1 MVAVEEWRQSP
12 TGSYVQAGD
21 IAFTSR
27 GTGATLRGLYTRDQD
42 LVWVTDFMTEAE
54 QADCY
59 AGTMLYDHQPAIQ
72 KAIDY
77 AVYRN
82 AQFAPAGGPRVRM
95 PGGVLRIDR
104 PVNVTYGN
112 DFRSAMLEGEGD
124 KFGGQTN
131 ENGAGTVIYTNF
143 TDAPGVVVQGG
154 RNVVLRDFSVL
165 GQNMTWVV
173 DKVFEGDHSM
183 ADLEPEAWVDPALP
197 ADALSRY
204 APYCGIAIDPYSGV
218 RPGTSYP
225 DVPYPAFLG
234 VVPQYGKG
242 FSGNTLIENVSVWG
256 FPVGIVQQPCAADGN
271 GDFTK
276 LRRVFLRFGAY
287 GFAWG
292 NTQARA
298 QHLEDSIVSCVHT
311 GLATGVFGEQ
321 HGNPQITVTA
331 CSFDCVIKMHDIPTL
346 NYGQGPLYQGCFAE
360 AIYSIGSATAGN
372 ALNSGGMT
380 FEACELG
387 FSWWARY
394 GVPAAVCTFSGALG
408 VARFSQVYFYLG
420 DGNGGFLVFDGGPP
434 NAAQEVA
441 RSYAI
446 EGCTV
451 DGQEMDLAGNAYRQ
465 CAFNA
470 TMGIAFAY
478 GSTCLS
484 GTYSC
489 GSGYIYNLDTG
500 VAIGPMLY
508 SEAAEG
514 PRVRCLPVYSKKIRA
529 LNLGRD
535 PGYDVAWGNVAI
547 TATTVTATVGKR
559 VTFTAAAVTTANL
572 MVTGGDV
579 GDLLWCQQTGAMFV
593 VRSRTT
599 TSIQVEAV
607 SGYDDEDELL
617 TPVPNGA
624 AMWAVNCRRY
634 SLDAVVYG
642 DFTYESAT
650 ITSVTNGSGG
660 YPNMNTQFVVGDYLY
675 QTKDVWQVFN
685 TEQCNIVSVDNGAKS
700 ITLGAAGGAS
710 DNWDR
715 QRISLWVRPAMANAA

>member
-1 MVAVEEWRQSP
+1 MVAVSEWRQSP
-12 TGSYVQAGD
+12 TGSFVAGAD
-21 IAFTSR
+21 IAWTSR
-27 GTGATLRGLYTRDQD
+27 GTGATERGLYTRDQD

-59 AGTMLYDHQPAIQ
+59 AGTMLYDHQPALQ
-72 KAIDY
+72 AAIDY

-104 PVNVTYGN
+104 PVNVTYGV

-124 KFGGQTN
+124 KYGGNTN
-131 ENGAGTVIYTNF
+131 ENGAGTVLYTNF
-143 TDAPGVVVQGG
+143 TDAPGIVVQGG
-154 RNVVLRDFSVL
+154 RNVVLRDFSIL

-173 DKVFEGDHSM
+173 DKVFNGDHSM
-183 ADLEPEAWVDPALP
+183 ADLEPEAWVDPSLP

-218 RPGTSYP
+218 RQANTYP

-234 VVPQYGKG
+234 VVAQYGKG
-242 FSGNTLIENVSVWG
+242 FSSNTLIENVSVWG
-256 FPVGIVQQPCAADGN
+256 FPVQIVQQSCAADGN

-276 LRRVFLRFGAY
+276 FRRVFLRFGAY

-298 QHLEDSIVSCVHT
+298 QHVQDSIISCVHT
-311 GLATGVFGEQ
+311 CYATGVFGERT
-321 HGNPQITVTA
+321 GNPQITSTA
-331 CSFDCVIKMHDIPTL
+331 CSFDTCIQLHDIPTL

-360 AIYSIGSATAGN
+360 ALYRIGDATAGN

-387 FSWWARY
+387 FSWWDRY
-394 GVPAAVCTFSGALG
+394 GVPASVCTFSGALG
-408 VARFSQVYFYLG
+408 IARFSQVYFYLAG
-420 DGNGGFLVFDGGPP
+420 GSGGFLVFDGGPP

-451 DGQEMDLAGNAYRQ
+451 DGQAMDLTGNRYRQ
-465 CAFNA
+465 SAFNA

-489 GSGYIYNLDTG
+489 GSGYVHDLDTG
-500 VAIGPMLY
+500 LAIGPMLY
-508 SEAAEG
+508 SESSEG
-514 PRVRCLPVYSKKIRA
+514 PRVRCVPVYAKKIRA
-529 LNLGRD
+529 LSLGRD
-535 PGYDVAWGNVAI
+535 PGVDVAWGNVAI

-559 VTFTAAAVTTANL
+559 VTFTAAGVTTGSL
-572 MVTGGDV
+572 MVSGGDV

-593 VRSRTT
+593 VRSRTG

-607 SGYDDEDELL
+607 SGYDSSDALL
-617 TPVPNGA
+617 TAVPDGA
-624 AMWAVNCRRY
+624 SMWAVNCRRY
-634 SLDAVVYG
+634 SLDAVCWG
-642 DFTYESAT
+642 DFTYEQPVIST
-650 ITSVTNGSGG
+650 VWNGQGSF
-660 YPNMNTQFVVGDYLY
+660 PNMNTQFVVGDYFY
-675 QTKDVWQVFN
+675 QTKDVYTVFAADS
-685 TEQCNIVSVDNGAKS
+685 CNIVSVDNGAKT
-700 ITLGAAGGAS
+700 ITLGAVGGAN
-710 DNWDR
+710 DNVDR
-715 QRISLWVRPAMANAA
+715 QRISLWVRPAMPNAA